1 MNGKDKPPRIL
12 YVSGVLTL
20 LALAL
25 MVWSVLA
32 PTPLP
37 VMLAMTV
44 GQFLGTIAFGLYLL
58 VVVKDLRTELRA
70 NRAKRESLRDMSKI
84 AAEVARKST
93 SEPDP
98 KPELDPKPATA
109 VATGDTP

>member
-1 MNGKDKPPRIL
+1 MNPERSRDAMIKPPRVL

-20 LALAL
+20 IALAL

-44 GQFLGTIAFGLYLL
+44 GQFLGSIAFGLYLL
-58 VVVKDLRTELRA
+58 VVIKDLRTELRA
-70 NRAKRESLRDMSKI
+70 ARAKRDSIRDLDKI
-84 AAEVARKST
+84 AREVAGGGAK
-93 SEPDP
+93 
-98 KPELDPKPATA
+98 
-109 VATGDTP
+109 